1 MDFLRVPLFLI
12 LIFFCLFFTELA
24 SESAYSSMKWEAAE
38 PKIFSPSPLAPEEKI
53 KSSQGSLL
61 IGEDLYLPANFPD
74 TNGKNTS
81 GLLIRNI
88 KTGAGNRFDLK
99 ETVRGLAWDKEEDK
113 IYVRLKKEIVV
124 LQNGSLEIK
133 KKIPFAQTGA
143 AWGNIGF
150 AQGKLFE
157 IRENKL
163 IFYEKET
170 GSELEQ
176 KDLPLPKVSFS
187 FDCSGKEIFF
197 WYSKDGTNLHSYDP
211 ILNKIKNSF
220 TVHLES
226 KEAGRLSCFK
236 NDLIV
241 LSPESEIY
249 QNLIRIGNDYY
260 PGKQENFVLKGN
272 LSYRFSPSKDTL
284 RFVLKIAP
292 KENSPE
298 TEIAVAIPPQ
308 ETSSQVLSEEKF
320 HPNGKLTED
329 KQNNRTLIIPIP
341 ALSSGQTWEET
352 VYSAKLTRYN
362 IDSGLTNFRTSW
374 EDWRVPS
381 EWKQYLEDV
390 SVYKISDPEIIRI
403 RDELKSSSS
412 NIEEYIQSVYRYIR
426 KNMVYKQDGRFDP
439 APTVLQNGH
448 GSCTEHS
455 YAQISLLR
463 SAGIPARMAW
473 NWLPVGEKV
482 ELNHKIA
489 EVWHPSLGWIPM
501 EPLAPPRMRAGLTY
515 AKHIIFAVLNQP
527 GHSIIK
533 GGDTLAN
540 FTKPAGGATRSISIE
555 LTPEIS
561 HRSVKRYDSEAEE
574 IYQKSNPVKNRILE
588 KSEERIVE

>member
-1 MDFLRVPLFLI
+1 MNCLRLPLFSIPLFL
-12 LIFFCLFFTELA
+12 CLFVVELA
-24 SESAYSSMKWEAAE
+24 SEPAYSSMKWEAAIPE
-38 PKIFSPSPLAPEEKI
+38 IFSPSPLAPEEKI
-53 KSSQGSLL
+53 KSVQGSLL
-61 IGEDLYLPANFPD
+61 IGEELFLPANFPD
-74 TNGKNTS
+74 TNGKNTG
-81 GLLIRNI
+81 GLIIRNI
-88 KTGAGNRFDLK
+88 KSGTTNRLDLK
-99 ETVRGLAWDKEEDK
+99 ETVRGLAFDKEEGQ
-113 IYVRLKKEIVV
+113 IYVRLKKEIII
-124 LQNGSLEIK
+124 LQNGSFEIK
-133 KKIPFAQTGA
+133 KKIPFYQTGV

-150 AQGKLFE
+150 LQGKLFE

-163 IFYEKET
+163 ILYDKET
-170 GSELEQ
+170 GTEIEQ
-176 KDLPLPKVSFS
+176 KDLPLPKVPFA

-211 ILNKIKNSF
+211 ILNRIKNSF
-220 TVHLES
+220 TVHLGS
-226 KEAGRLSCFK
+226 KEAGKLSCFK
-236 NDLIV
+236 NDLVV
-241 LSPESEIY
+241 LSPESGVY

-260 PGKQENFVLKGN
+260 SGKEENLVLKGN
-272 LSYRFSPSKDTL
+272 LSYRFSPSRDMV
-284 RFVLKIAP
+284 RFNLKITP

-308 ETSSQVLSEEKF
+308 ETSSQVLNDEKF
-320 HPNGKLTED
+320 YPNGKLTED

-352 VYSAKLTRYN
+352 VYSAKLVRYN
-362 IDSGLTNFRTSW
+362 IDSGLSRFQTPW
-374 EDWRVPS
+374 EDWKVPN
-381 EWKQYLEDV
+381 EWKQYLEDA
-390 SVYKISDPEIIRI
+390 SVYKISDPEIVRI
-403 RDELKSSSS
+403 KEELKSTAP
-412 NIEEYIQSVYRYIR
+412 NVEEYIQAVYKYIR
-426 KNMVYKQDGRFDP
+426 KNMVYKQDGKFDP

-489 EVWHPSLGWIPM
+489 EVWHPSFGWIPM
-501 EPLAPPRMRAGLTY
+501 EPLAPPRSRAGLTY

-527 GHSIIK
+527 NHTIIK

-540 FTKPAGGATRSISIE
+540 FTKPAAGATRSISIE
-555 LTPEIS
+555 LLPEIS
-561 HRSVKRYDSEAEE
+561 HRSSKQNDTGTEE
-574 IYQKSNPVKNRILE
+574 IYPKSNSVKNRILE

>member
-1 MDFLRVPLFLI
+1 MDYLRVPLFSI
-12 LIFFCLFFTELA
+12 LLYLCLFAVELA
-24 SESAYSSMKWEAAE
+24 SESAYSSMKWDAAE
-38 PKIFSPSPLAPEEKI
+38 PKTFPLSPLAPEEKI

-61 IGEDLYLPANFPD
+61 LGEDLYLPANFPD
-74 TNGKNTS
+74 MNEKNTG
-81 GLLIRNI
+81 GLLIKNI
-88 KTGAGNRFDLK
+88 KTGATNRLDLK
-99 ETVRGLAWDKEEDK
+99 ETVRGLAWDKDEDQ

-124 LQNGSLEIK
+124 LKNGSLEIK
-133 KKIPFAQTGA
+133 KRIPFFQTTA
-143 AWGNIGF
+143 FWGNIGF

-170 GSELEQ
+170 GSEIEQ
-176 KDLPLPKVSFS
+176 KDLPIPKVSFA

-197 WYSKDGTNLHSYDP
+197 WHSKDGTNLHSYDP

-226 KEAGRLSCFK
+226 KEAGRISCFK
-236 NDLIV
+236 NDLVI

-249 QNLIRIGNDYY
+249 QNLIKIGNDYY
-260 PGKQENFVLKGN
+260 PGRQENFVLKGN
-272 LSYRFSPSKDTL
+272 LSYRFSPSKDTI
-284 RFVLKIAP
+284 RFILKITP

-308 ETSSQVLSEEKF
+308 ETSSQILSEEQF

-329 KQNNRTLIIPIP
+329 KQNNRTLLISIP

-352 VYSAKLTRYN
+352 VYSAKLARYN
-362 IDSGLTNFRTSW
+362 IDSGLTNFQTSW
-374 EDWRVPS
+374 EDWKIPN
-381 EWKQYLEDV
+381 EWKQYLEDT
-390 SVYKISDPEIIRI
+390 SAYKISDPEIIRI

-412 NIEEYIQSVYRYIR
+412 NVEEYIQSVYRYIR

-439 APTVLQNGH
+439 APIALQNGH

-489 EVWHPSLGWIPM
+489 EVWHPSFGWIPM
-501 EPLAPPRMRAGLTY
+501 EPLAPPRTRAGLTY

-527 GHSIIK
+527 SHSIIK

-561 HRSVKRYDSEAEE
+561 HRSTKRFDLEAEE